1 MNNIAVIFG
10 TFNPLTM
17 AHIQIGLLA
26 QKKVNAQKVIYVIA
40 QDSFLQNWK
49 QMDNDSIIPADFRFK
64 LMKQALNDYGFIAS
78 DIELTGKSD
87 GKTYNS
93 INYLKTIYPSYNFY
107 IVMGTDK
114 VGELDKWYKSEQ
126 LISENKFLII
136 DRDNNKLEDVIVS
149 SPLASKYQDNFISI
163 TNDKFNFVSS
173 TIIRQAYVDNT
184 LEQYKQYLPK
194 NIYQYLSQNKSILKK
209 GNANMTNLHS
219 FVKAATA
226 SFTLRLGDVQY
237 NKEQVLSLVSKA
249 VKSNVELVVFP
260 ELTLTGY
267 SCSDM
272 FLTSQL
278 ASDSL
283 NALIE
288 LAEKISEI
296 EGDVAPV
303 VVVGLPY
310 RHNFKLYN
318 CAAY

>member
-93 INYLKTIYPSYNFY
+93 INYLKTIYPNYKFY

-149 SPLASKYQDNFISI
+149 SPLTSKYQNNFISI

-184 LEQYKQYLPK
+184 LEQY
-194 NIYQYLSQNKSILKK
+194 
-209 GNANMTNLHS
+209 
-219 FVKAATA
+219 
-226 SFTLRLGDVQY
+226 RD
-237 NKEQVLSLVSKA
+237 
-249 VKSNVELVVFP
+249 
-260 ELTLTGY
+260 
-267 SCSDM
+267 
-272 FLTSQL
+272 
-278 ASDSL
+278 
-283 NALIE
+283 
-288 LAEKISEI
+288 
-296 EGDVAPV
+296 
-303 VVVGLPY
+303 
-310 RHNFKLYN
+310 
-318 CAAY
+318 